1 MNWMRIGRG
10 TAAAALLIGIGC
22 HSLDIQN
29 PNAPDNKKLL
39 SDPNALESV
48 AAGSLRTWANA
59 WSTNRAD
66 GPLTTMARTF
76 SSSWNNDHMRYYSS
90 VDNAGD
96 NGSSTDAYNP
106 SATWYRK
113 NEGYYANDP
122 TRTERDV
129 IEAFWTVSQDECC
142 TGKDWPGFYSGLS
155 SANDALG
162 AIRGLLFGSPVV
174 IRNAADTKRAEIIAE
189 LGRGLA
195 LMGIALNYDKGYI
208 IDEKN
213 NSADSLPLLKY
224 SNRKQMRDAAVAT
237 LRSVMDSA
245 AKYSFTTDAKWF
257 NGKPYTSDQIKRLA
271 ATLIAM
277 TYAYYPRDYT
287 EISQQQPDS
296 VQKYARLG
304 ISAAGGS
311 PAFDLYTVGDGCASW
326 CPDQLVWMD
335 EVGSGRVSTRVAHLM
350 DPATQKDPFP
360 LTGNP
365 QPNSLDK
372 RLGDGTF
379 GDGTL
384 SGGSS
389 TVKADSGAGT
399 DFAWGPKAIY
409 RPARGLYHQSNITL
423 IRYDLSKIEDP
434 TGIVG
439 GNGPFP
445 LITATLNDLLL
456 AEADL
461 RLGGAPN
468 IAEAVQLINL
478 TRVGRGGL
486 PPAGGEAV
494 GSDTDGPC
502 MSTGVSYKDGSTC
515 SLWAKLLYEK
525 EVELLGIG
533 PTPYYEQRK
542 LPFISTC
549 ITITDHVPQ
558 PGEITCNGLHVAGL
572 LPGTPRE
579 MPVPAKELQV
589 KGEALYTFG
598 GAGPAKSA
606 AP

>member
-10 TAAAALLIGIGC
+10 IAATALLVGVGC
-22 HSLDIQN
+22 HSLDVLN

-39 SDPNALESV
+39 SDPDALESV

-66 GPLTTMARTF
+66 GPLTTMARTM
-76 SSSWNNDHMRYYSS
+76 SASWNNDHMRFYSS

-142 TGKDWPGFYSGLS
+142 VGKDWPGFFAGMS
-155 SANDALG
+155 SASDALG
-162 AIRGLLFGSPVV
+162 AIRGTLGTPVV
-174 IRNAADTKRAEIIAE
+174 IRNAADTKRAEIMAM

-195 LMGIALNYDKGYI
+195 LNGIALNYDKGYI
-208 IDEKN
+208 IDEKTDLTKL
-213 NSADSLPLLKY
+213 AY
-224 SNRKQMRDAAVAT
+224 SNRKLMRDAAVAT
-237 LRSVMDSA
+237 LQSVMDSA
-245 AKYSFTTDAKWF
+245 AKYNFTTDAKWF
-257 NGKPYTSDQIKRLA
+257 NGKTYTSDQIRRFA
-271 ATLIAM
+271 STMIAM

-287 EISQQQPDS
+287 ELSQQQPDQ

-304 ISAAGGS
+304 MGSSGGA
-311 PAFDLYTVGDGCASW
+311 PFDLMAVGDACSSW
-326 CPDQLVWMD
+326 CPDHLVWFD
-335 EVGSGRVSTRVAHLM
+335 EVGSGRISTRVAHLL

-365 QPNSLDK
+365 PPNSLDK
-372 RLGDGTF
+372 RLGDGTY

-384 SGGSS
+384 SGGSQ
-389 TVKADSGAGT
+389 TIKADAGAGT
-399 DFAWGPKAIY
+399 DFAFGPKAIY

-423 IRYDLSKIEDP
+423 MRYDQSKVEDAS
-434 TGIVG
+434 GIVG

-445 LITATLNDLLL
+445 LITATLSDLLL

-461 RLGGAPN
+461 RVGGTAN
-468 IAEAVQLINL
+468 IAEAVTLINN

-486 PPAGGEAV
+486 PPAGGEAL

-502 MSTGVSYKDGSTC
+502 MATGVTYKDGSAC

-525 EVELLGIG
+525 EIELLGIG

-549 ITITDHVPQ
+549 VTITNKIPM
-558 PGEITCNGLHVAGL
+558 PGDVTCNGLHVAGL

-589 KGEALYTFG
+589 KGEPLYTFG
-598 GAGPAKSA
+598 GTLPAKST

>member
-1 MNWMRIGRG
+1 MNWIGIGRG
-10 TAAAALLIGIGC
+10 IAAAALLIGVGC

-39 SDPNALESV
+39 SDPDALESV

-66 GPLTTMARTF
+66 GPLTTMARTM
-76 SSSWNNDHMRYYSS
+76 SASWNNDHMRYYSS

-142 TGKDWPGFYSGLS
+142 VGKDWPGFFAGMS
-155 SANDALG
+155 SASDALG
-162 AIRGLLFGSPVV
+162 AIRGTLGTPLV
-174 IRNAADTKRAEIIAE
+174 IRNAADTKRAEIMAM

-195 LMGIALNYDKGYI
+195 LNGIALNYDKGYI
-208 IDEKN
+208 IDEKT
-213 NSADSLPLLKY
+213 DLTKLQY
-224 SNRKQMRDAAVAT
+224 SNRKAMRDAAVAT
-237 LRSVMDSA
+237 LQAVMDSA
-245 AKYSFTTDAKWF
+245 AKYNFTTDAKWF
-257 NGKPYTSDQIKRLA
+257 NGKTYTSDQIRRFA
-271 ATLIAM
+271 ATMIAM

-287 EISQQQPDS
+287 EISQQQPDQ

-304 ISAAGGS
+304 MGSSGGA
-311 PAFDLYTVGDGCASW
+311 PFDLVAVGDACSSW
-326 CPDQLVWMD
+326 CPDHLVWFD
-335 EVGSGRVSTRVAHLM
+335 EVGEGRISTRVAHLL
-350 DPATQKDPFP
+350 DPVTQKDPFP

-365 QPNSLDK
+365 QPNSADK
-372 RLGDGTF
+372 RLGDGTY

-384 SGGSS
+384 SGGSQ
-389 TVKADSGAGT
+389 TIKADAGAGT
-399 DFAWGPKAIY
+399 DFAYGPKAIY
-409 RPARGLYHQSNITL
+409 RPARGLYHQSNLTL
-423 IRYDLSKIEDP
+423 MRYDLTKVEDAS
-434 TGIVG
+434 GIVG

-445 LITATLNDLLL
+445 LMTATLSDLLL

-461 RLGGAPN
+461 RLGGAAN
-468 IAEAVQLINL
+468 IAEAVGLINK

-486 PPAGGEAV
+486 PPAGGEAL

-502 MSTGVSYKDGSTC
+502 MSTGVSYKDGTAC

-525 EVELLGIG
+525 EIELLGIG

-549 ITITDHVPQ
+549 ITVTNKIPM

-589 KGEALYTFG
+589 KGEPLYTFG
-598 GAGPAKSA
+598 GTLAAKSP